1 MYKIIVVFITI
12 ILLLACNERE
22 EQMESVAETDKTNKT
37 EVPATFDPPKFEQDI
52 LENLYLTQMDIMHNP
67 SSRAHK
73 EKYISKAYIA
83 DKNTLITFGNARLT
97 NPQTGNKI
105 SIALIKRAAL
115 LDAKRWASYGLL
127 WLKNDFEPDF
137 GKLNEVNK
145 GVIKEIATFNKGDS
159 LIVAIA
165 NKVN

>member
-1 MYKIIVVFITI
+1 MYKIIVVFSTI
-12 ILLLACNERE
+12 ILLLACNERG
-22 EQMESVAETDKTNKT
+22 EQKESVAETDKT
-37 EVPATFDPPKFEQDI
+37 EVTATFDPPKFEQDI
-52 LENLYLTQMDIMHNP
+52 LENLYLAQMDIMTNP

-83 DKNTLITFGNARLT
+83 DKKTLITFGNARLT

-145 GVIKEIATFNKGDS
+145 GVVKEIATFNKGDS